1 MVAMRTRRLL
11 ALALVLT
18 AAGCRAPRPHTD
30 TGDTV
35 LSVQGRVVG
44 GAARFGKDD
53 LAQLPRQALRGTD
66 PRGGAE
72 ASFTGIAL
80 QKLLGEALE
89 LDRGADLVVVS
100 GKDGYEMA
108 IPLSVLRQHRP
119 VLADTVDGVP
129 LAQARPASAPL
140 LLAWPT
146 ADSPGLATDPR
157 ARWWWVDG
165 VTKLEVRSWL
175 GTYGRALRVPPGAAG
190 EARPGA
196 DAFQSDCIMCHRVR
210 GTGGRRGPELTE
222 RLAAPEAQEAFAAA
236 IRSHA
241 RLPEAAPV
249 AETSP
254 AAVRAIGSFLRA
266 VAISGA
272 GLPQDEPPQEPMGN
286 QQAPPGSV
294 GPTRPPG
301 M

>member
-1 MVAMRTRRLL
+1 
-11 ALALVLT
+11 
-18 AAGCRAPRPHTD
+18 
-30 TGDTV
+30 
-35 LSVQGRVVG
+35 VG
-44 GAARFGKDD
+44 GAARFGSAD
-53 LAQLPRQALRGTD
+53 LAQLPRLTIRGAD

-72 ASFTGIAL
+72 ATFAGVAL
-80 QKLLGEALE
+80 QKLLGDALE
-89 LDRGADLVVVS
+89 VERGADLVVVS
-100 GKDGYEMA
+100 GKDGYEVA

-119 VLADTVDGVP
+119 VLADTVDGAP
-129 LAQARPASAPL
+129 LAQARPSSAPL

-146 ADSPGLATDPR
+146 AESPGLATDPR

-165 VTKLEVRSWL
+165 VSKLEVRAWL

-196 DAFQSDCIMCHRVR
+196 EAFQSDCMMCHRVR

-236 IRSHA
+236 VRSHA
-241 RLPEAAPV
+241 KLPEAAPV

-272 GLPQDEPPQEPMGN
+272 GLPQDEPPPEPTPH
-286 QQAPPGSV
+286 QPSPGM
-294 GPTRPPG
+294 TRPPG